1 MRRTKSIGL
10 LISISLLLM
19 AFTSC
24 RSTNEKEEL
33 DLNNLFEYG
42 ISITNNVFS
51 PGQVDFYMTVDEVL
65 QAKSLD
71 YSAVSEDDISSKKII
86 NNVNVTDLSH
96 EMTEV
101 YNFYEGQ
108 LMSVRYIILASD
120 SEQEKIRN
128 ILYEQAK
135 EQMPAPTTDNLED
148 IKEGNTTIQW
158 WDEKQNR
165 IDISFPI
172 TNDDELNA
180 IILGICVLKNNI

>member
-120 SEQEKIRN
+120 SEQERIRN

-135 EQMPAPTTDNLED
+135 EQMPAPATDNLED